1 LKKHFGLLLS
11 LLLGFITGYLV
22 SIPPVGPTNIAIM
35 SKGFEKDIKA
45 GVAMGAGA
53 GFIDM
58 VYILIAF
65 GGVAA
70 FLSFLPQ
77 SVKIFFIENEGS
89 LITSLT
95 FFGCIIV
102 VFYGIKILKTKVMG
116 NSENNEFKE
125 AYLKTQS
132 TLKRKGKNLDKILHT
147 KTFEK
152 KRSGITGN
160 FIAGSLFCL
169 SSITLPASWFIVV
182 SYFKS
187 YGIIEASFLSGFSLA
202 FGVLI
207 GTTSWFY
214 TLVKIVSS
222 KSHKVRPQTLGKMN
236 LGVGIILLLLG
247 VFLFYK
253 AFDFALS

>member
-1 LKKHFGLLLS
+1 
-11 LLLGFITGYLV
+11 
-22 SIPPVGPTNIAIM
+22 M
-35 SKGFEKDIKA
+35 SKGFDKDIKA

-70 FLSFLPQ
+70 FLSFLPH
-77 SVKIFFIENEGS
+77 SVKTFFIENESS
-89 LITSLT
+89 LIASLT
-95 FFGCIIV
+95 FFGCFIV
-102 VFYGIKILKTKVMG
+102 VFYGIKIMKTKVFG

-125 AYLKTQS
+125 AYLKAQS
-132 TLKRKGKNLDKILHT
+132 TLRRKGENLDKILHT

-152 KRSGITGN
+152 KRSGISES

-169 SSITLPASWFIVV
+169 SSITLPASWFIIVG
-182 SYFKS
+182 YFKS
-187 YGIIEASFLSGFSLA
+187 YGIIDTSFLSGFSLA

-207 GTTSWFY
+207 GTTLWFY

-222 KSHKVRPQTLGKMN
+222 KSHKVRPQTLSKLN

>member
-1 LKKHFGLLLS
+1 MLLS
-11 LLLGFITGYLV
+11 LLLGFITGYLI

-35 SKGFEKDIKA
+35 SKGFDKDIKA

-70 FLSFLPQ
+70 FLSFLPH
-77 SVKIFFIENEGS
+77 SVKTFFIENENF

-95 FFGCIIV
+95 FFGCVIV
-102 VFYGIKILKTKVMG
+102 VFYGIKIMKTKVFG
-116 NSENNEFKE
+116 NAENNEFKE
-125 AYLKTQS
+125 AYLKAQS
-132 TLKRKGKNLDKILHT
+132 TLHRKERDFDKILHT
-147 KTFEK
+147 KAFEK
-152 KRSGITGN
+152 KRSGIAEN

-169 SSITLPASWFIVV
+169 SSITLPASWFIIVG
-182 SYFKS
+182 YFKS
-187 YGIIEASFLSGFSLA
+187 YGIIDTSFLSGFSLA

-207 GTTSWFY
+207 GTTLWFY

-222 KSHKVRPQTLGKMN
+222 KSHKVRPQTLSKLN

>member
-1 LKKHFGLLLS
+1 LLLS
-11 LLLGFITGYLV
+11 LLLGFITGYLI

-35 SKGFEKDIKA
+35 SKGFDKDIKS

-70 FLSFLPQ
+70 FLSFLPY
-77 SVKIFFIENEGS
+77 SVKTFFIENESS
-89 LITSLT
+89 LIASLT
-95 FFGCIIV
+95 FFGCFIV
-102 VFYGIKILKTKVMG
+102 VFYGIKILKTKVLG

-132 TLKRKGKNLDKILHT
+132 TLRRKGKNLDKILHT

-152 KRSGITGN
+152 KRSRITES

-169 SSITLPASWFIVV
+169 SSITLPASWFIIVG
-182 SYFKS
+182 YFKS
-187 YGIIEASFLSGFSLA
+187 YGIIDTSFLSGFSLA

-207 GTTSWFY
+207 GTTLWFY

-222 KSHKVRPQTLGKMN
+222 KSHKVRPQTLSKLN